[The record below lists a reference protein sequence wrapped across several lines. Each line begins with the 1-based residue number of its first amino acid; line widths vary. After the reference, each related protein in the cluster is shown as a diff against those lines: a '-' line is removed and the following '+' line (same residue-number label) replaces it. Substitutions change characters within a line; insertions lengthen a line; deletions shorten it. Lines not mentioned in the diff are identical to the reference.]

1 MERGILNHQSGGF
14 WSLSRTTEQTQTYS
28 SSDDTV
34 VEFVKTRISKVIF
47 DGEIPD
53 PRDIILVC
61 LVNTCDVFRFIFPL
75 DEPSLERIRLICKM
89 DLIGR
94 SIAAAIDQSLESPLL
109 QRPTRTRPIPTV
121 PILELLANRPG
132 KSETGNHPLMT

>member
-47 DGEIPD
+47 DGEILD

-109 QRPTRTRPIPTV
+109 QP
-121 PILELLANRPG
+121 
-132 KSETGNHPLMT
+132 HPLNQPARLR